1 MRGSES
7 RPRTDPLE
15 PPVTPTL
22 RSGRKAP
29 VPKQKRPGP
38 YRVPPREQ
46 RNGLLIVNTG
56 DGKGKT
62 TAALGL
68 LLRATGRGMRAGMFQ
83 FVKRMTDAGEHRAA
97 EVLGVEII
105 PLGDGCTL
113 GRDDLEDD
121 AELARS
127 GWARCDRLLTE
138 GEYDVLILDELPL
151 PLAWGWL
158 NIDDVLRSLAGR
170 PRGTHVVITGRN
182 APQALIDAADLV
194 TDMRVIK
201 HPLREQGIL
210 AQAGIDV

>member
-1 MRGSES
+1 M
-7 RPRTDPLE
+7 
-15 PPVTPTL
+15 
-22 RSGRKAP
+22 
-29 VPKQKRPGP
+29 
-38 YRVPPREQ
+38 PPREQ
-46 RNGLLIVNTG
+46 RHGLLIVNTG

-97 EVLGVEII
+97 QLLGVEII

-113 GRDDLEDD
+113 GRDDHRR
-121 AELARS
+121 RS
-127 GWARCDRLLTE
+127 PRSRAPAGLGVTALLTE
-138 GEYDVLILDELPL
+138 GEYDVLILDELTL

-158 NIDDVLRSLAGR
+158 DTDDVLRSLVGR
-170 PRGTHVVITGRN
+170 PRGTHVVITGRD

-201 HPLREQGIL
+201 HPLRDQGIR